1 MDIKSSKGDKAL
13 LVIDIQE
20 DATGKTTNRPYKNSK
35 ELIDNVNLVINS
47 SQTKGINVIYIKHEI
62 NGNFFNKIVM
72 GNRFIKGTPGSE
84 IDSRIRIINN
94 HIFSKNKGNA
104 LSNPEVVN
112 FLKKNNINKI
122 FIVGLDA
129 SACIYKT
136 SLGAIEMGY
145 EVLVL
150 KDAIATSDMAKIPQI
165 LDKYK
170 KKGILLTSIHE
181 FEAISGVPIL
191 RK

>member
-181 FEAISGVPIL
+181 FEEISGVPIL